1 MEACLPGGNDFHPR
15 DITDPEPKRIQKHL
29 SVCVNYIK
37 FKDYINKAYKLQ
49 EDEQQLL
56 ELPEKIEEMEVKSQE
71 LEQEISILKL
81 KKQEQKE
88 IEDNLTK
95 EIAQKKSDCTE
106 LESYIIKM
114 EKRHKKSQSDKQ
126 EKMQELT
133 EITEENNILQGR
145 LDDLTSQVVTC
156 PEQLHQQ
163 LKQITEYY
171 EEAYRDKE
179 ETAQNVKLWESLDKN
194 ARDIPNYIETITN
207 EVREFE
213 EKVEL
218 SNELDKKFED
228 MLNTNAKM
236 KQNLK
241 ENSSK
246 NLNLDKQ
253 INLITEEK
261 ASLSYDMCRKGSSTN
276 NELIKYSYCL
286 CIHSTWCCIYTNNV
300 FW

>member
-1 MEACLPGGNDFHPR
+1 
-15 DITDPEPKRIQKHL
+15 
-29 SVCVNYIK
+29 
-37 FKDYINKAYKLQ
+37 
-49 EDEQQLL
+49 
-56 ELPEKIEEMEVKSQE
+56 
-71 LEQEISILKL
+71 
-81 KKQEQKE
+81 
-88 IEDNLTK
+88 
-95 EIAQKKSDCTE
+95 
-106 LESYIIKM
+106 
-114 EKRHKKSQSDKQ
+114 
-126 EKMQELT
+126 
-133 EITEENNILQGR
+133 
-145 LDDLTSQVVTC
+145 VVTC

-276 NELIKYSYCL
+276 NELIKELEVLKCAEVEKNEKDKLMLLEIDQLEQENTINFKTYNELSNAVDRQIKAL
-286 CIHSTWCCIYTNNV
+286 TEAFERHKKHVITIEGRIPQP
-300 FW
+300 